1 MGSLMGRLFRA
12 LIATF
17 LLTEIAAIFLGTS
30 VWAVLVEF
38 HASLPVIIGAEAVA
52 AAAVLVLAVIIF
64 RRAMAAEARI
74 EAGLPSES

>member
-1 MGSLMGRLFRA
+1 MGFLMGRHFRA

-30 VWAVLVEF
+30 VWAVLVEL
-38 HASLPVIIGAEAVA
+38 HASLPVIIGAEAMA
-52 AAAVLVLAVIIF
+52 AALVLGLAVVFF

-74 EAGLPSES
+74 EAGIPSES